1 MFFWCLLQCGQF
13 TIELVTWLK
22 TWLEQC
28 ASPWFTVTSVFT
40 KIQCHRYQSIT
51 SLQYS
56 WVKKKKKKGRD
67 IFELFCHKSIFF
79 EVSERASSA
88 VYEHIRMRK
97 CLGDARRRSL
107 QESSAKTVSLLQPF
121 WRAEILR
128 TEAKDQ
134 IKVVYISFIQGS
146 WLLLHL
152 TIMEFFICWER
163 LNWLYAKTVVWIFL

>member
-1 MFFWCLLQCGQF
+1 MSLAVWAIHNRACNM
-13 TIELVTWLK
+13 IKNMTW
-22 TWLEQC
+22 TMC
-28 ASPWFTVTSVFT
+28 
-40 KIQCHRYQSIT
+40 IT
-51 SLQYS
+51 LIHSYFCFHKNTMPQVSEYNITAIFLSQ
-56 WVKKKKKKGRD
+56 KKKKKGRD